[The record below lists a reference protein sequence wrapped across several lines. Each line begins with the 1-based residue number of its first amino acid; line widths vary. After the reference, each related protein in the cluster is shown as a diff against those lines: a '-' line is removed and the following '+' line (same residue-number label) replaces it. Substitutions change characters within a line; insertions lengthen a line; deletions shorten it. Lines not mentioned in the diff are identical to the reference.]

1 MAALPVTAAKATV
14 QLAMTV
20 LAAIVPALTVG
31 PLTPAG
37 WINIVVLGAG
47 VVMVYN
53 AANIPGYA
61 YAKLIASAVSAVALV
76 LAAAITDGAITP
88 AEIIQMVLGAAA
100 AVGVGAIPNSARQVA
115 A

>member
-1 MAALPVTAAKATV
+1 MSVAKAIV
-14 QLAMTV
+14 QLVMTV
-20 LAAIVPALTVG
+20 LAGIVPALIVG
-31 PLTPAG
+31 PLTTAS

-76 LAAAITDGAITP
+76 LTAALTDGAITP
-88 AEIIQMVLGAAA
+88 DEIIQMILGAAA
-100 AVGVGAIPNSARQVA
+100 ALGVGAIPNNGTRLPA
-115 A
+115 

>member
-1 MAALPVTAAKATV
+1 MSVAKAIV
-14 QLAMTV
+14 QLVMTV
-20 LAAIVPALTVG
+20 LAGIVPALIAG
-31 PLTPAG
+31 PLTPSS

-76 LAAAITDGAITP
+76 LTAAITDGAITP
-88 AEIIQMVLGAAA
+88 DEIIQMVLGAAA
-100 AVGVGAIPNSARQVA
+100 ALGVGAIPNSGSQVHA
-115 A
+115 

>member
-1 MAALPVTAAKATV
+1 MTVAKAIVQLVMTILAAL
-14 QLAMTV
+14 
-20 LAAIVPALTVG
+20 VPALTVG
-31 PLTPAG
+31 PLTPAA

-76 LAAAITDGAITP
+76 LTAAITDGAITP
-88 AEIIQMVLGAAA
+88 DEIIQMILGAAA
-100 AVGVGAIPNSARQVA
+100 ALGVGAIPNSGSRVEV
-115 A
+115 